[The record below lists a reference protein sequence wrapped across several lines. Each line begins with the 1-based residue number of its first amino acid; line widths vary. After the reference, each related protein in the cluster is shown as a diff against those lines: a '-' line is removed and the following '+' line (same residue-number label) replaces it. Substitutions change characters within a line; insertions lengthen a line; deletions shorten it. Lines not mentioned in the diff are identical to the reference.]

1 MKQKI
6 YTLGLILTSIIF
18 LGALL
23 KINHWPGGGHLLIL
37 GIVMLVMIFLPL
49 ALRNH
54 FRTEGGR
61 KNLLLYI
68 VTWLTCFV
76 VFGGMLFK
84 MMHWPGAAI
93 ALLIALPF
101 PYVVFLP
108 VFLVVTS
115 RDKNFSIHNTV
126 AMLFLL
132 AGISISSA
140 MLSLNVSKE
149 RMDDSMRLSAS
160 YNRVEAVLDEIQASD
175 GKASGG
181 QTSDGQASVVNKIDE
196 LLGIIDDYQRKIF
209 SVNGMSEEDWNNDP
223 RLFPFPEKASIADK
237 ALFIGGKNPT
247 YDTRLQT
254 GLGDIVSELRNSAED
269 EQIASKIPKIFNFFE
284 TPGDDLGWTQGTF
297 VVSPRVWSLIYLDG
311 LETNLKLIRAGI

>member
-6 YTLGLILTSIIF
+6 YTLGLIITSIIF

-23 KINHWPGGGHLLIL
+23 KINHWPGGGQLLIL
-37 GIVMLVMIFLPL
+37 GIVMLVIVFLPL

-84 MMHWPGAAI
+84 LMHWPGAGI
-93 ALLIALPF
+93 ALLTALPF

-108 VFLVVTS
+108 VFLIMTS
-115 RDKNFSIHNTV
+115 KDKNFSIHNTV
-126 AMLFLL
+126 AVLFLL
-132 AGISISSA
+132 AGTSISSA
-140 MLSLNVSKE
+140 LLGLNVSKE
-149 RMDDSMRLSAS
+149 RLDDSMRLSGN
-160 YNRVEAVLDEIQASD
+160 YNRIEAVLDEIPTADSQAP
-175 GKASGG
+175 
-181 QTSDGQASVVNKIDE
+181 VIYKIDE
-196 LLGIIDDYQRKIF
+196 LVAIIDDYQRKIF
-209 SVNGMSEEDWNNDP
+209 LVEGMSEEEWNNDP
-223 RLFPFPEKASIADK
+223 RIFPFPEKTSIANK

-247 YDTRLQT
+247 YDTRLQA
-254 GLGDIVSELRNSAED
+254 GLGDLVSELQKSAANE
-269 EQIASKIPKIFNFFE
+269 EISAKIPLIFDFYE
-284 TPGDDLGWTQGTF
+284 TPGDSLGWTQGKF
-297 VVSPRVWSLIYLDG
+297 VVTPRVWSLIYLDA

>member
-6 YTLGLILTSIIF
+6 YTLGIVTTSIIF

-23 KINHWPGGGHLLIL
+23 KINHWPGGGYLLII
-37 GIVMLVMIFLPL
+37 GIVTLVIVFLPL

-76 VFGGMLFK
+76 LFGGMLFK
-84 MMHWPGAAI
+84 MMHWPGAGK

-115 RDKNFSIHNTV
+115 KDKTFSIHNTV
-126 AMLFLL
+126 AVLFLL
-132 AGISISSA
+132 AGTSISA
-140 MLSLNVSKE
+140 ALLALNVSKE
-149 RMDDSMRLSAS
+149 RLDDSLRLSHT
-160 YNRVEAVLDEIQASD
+160 YNSVEAVLDEIPA
-175 GKASGG
+175 AAGG
-181 QTSDGQASVVNKIDE
+181 QVSVINKIDE
-196 LLGIIDDYQRKIF
+196 LLVIIDDYQRKIF
-209 SVNGMSEEDWNNDP
+209 SVEGMTEKEWNNDP
-223 RLFPFPEKASIADK
+223 TTFPRPEAASILDK
-237 ALFIGGKNPT
+237 ALITAGENPT

-254 GLGDIVSELRNSAED
+254 GLGELVSELRRTAANED
-269 EQIASKIPKIFNFFE
+269 ITGKIALIFDYFE
-284 TPGDDLGWTQGTF
+284 TPDDGPGWTKGMF
-297 VVSPRVWSLIYLDG
+297 MVLPRVWSLIYLDG
-311 LETNLKLIRAGI
+311 LETNLKLIRAGL